1 MAGPIFD
8 QLDLVC
14 RSVEKAVA
22 FYRLLGISIPKKTV
36 WGTASG
42 AHHVNI
48 DFPGGLQLSL
58 GSRKLAR
65 FYNPGFRRNTGGGN
79 VVIGF
84 RVATRG
90 AVDSLYRKLTKAGH
104 TGVRPPW
111 DAFWGARYAIIAD
124 PDGNHVGIM
133 SPSDPRKRSQGPDL

>member
-1 MAGPIFD
+1 MPGPLFD

-14 RSVEKAVA
+14 RSVEKSVE
-22 FYRLLGISIPKKTV
+22 FYRLLGIAIPKKSI

-48 DFPGGLQLSL
+48 DFPDGRQISL
-58 GSRKLAR
+58 GSPALSRV
-65 FYNPGFRRNTGGGN
+65 YNKGYRRNTGGGN
-79 VVIGF
+79 IVIGF
-84 RVATRG
+84 RVATRK
-90 AVDSLYRKLTKAGH
+90 AVDALHAKMTRAGYESLQT
-104 TGVRPPW
+104 PW

-133 SPSDPRKRSQGPDL
+133 SPSDPKMRSQGPEL